1 MRGCATLNMMGP
13 SELAKVEALPLH
25 SRTTIEWAR
34 GVLSEPIRLLI
45 DHAFLE
51 KKAATNALELLT
63 RWPGDWVPGWVETMT
78 SVARDEAAH
87 LAQVM
92 RILTRR
98 GGRLDRIHKNPYANS
113 LRLLVRKG
121 DPAEI
126 LDRLLVSALIEV
138 RSCERFAMLAAASG
152 DAELAGFYEA
162 LFASEFGHYRV
173 FLELARKMVDAPV
186 VEARWQQ
193 LLALE
198 AEILARQESGPRIH
212 SG

>member
-1 MRGCATLNMMGP
+1 MMEQ

-87 LAQVM
+87 LAQVI

-173 FLELARKMVDAPV
+173 FLELARKMMAAPV